1 MININIH
8 LPFDN
13 DHDELHNDNDDDT
26 TISIESDVYCL
37 GHPAIYSRAA
47 MIREWHSTVINR
59 VFYTKQ
65 LDASITPYNTS
76 CNTTILHSNTKGS
89 INNPYKNV
97 YNMY

>member
-1 MININIH
+1 MKHSMININIH

-47 MIREWHSTVINR
+47 MIRE
-59 VFYTKQ
+59 
-65 LDASITPYNTS
+65 
-76 CNTTILHSNTKGS
+76 
-89 INNPYKNV
+89 
-97 YNMY
+97 